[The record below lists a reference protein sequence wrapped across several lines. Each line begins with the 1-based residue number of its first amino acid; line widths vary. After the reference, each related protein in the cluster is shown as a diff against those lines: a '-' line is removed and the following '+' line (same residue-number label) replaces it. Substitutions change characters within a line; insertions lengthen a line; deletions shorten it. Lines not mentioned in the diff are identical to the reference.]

1 MRLEALMSWLLA
13 SLLAGMSTSQR
24 LDVEKS
30 GRRLVSCTSDR
41 ARGSIGR
48 MSRCARSS

>member
-24 LDVEKS
+24 LDVERS

-41 ARGSIGR
+41 AGGSIGR
-48 MSRCARSS
+48 LPG